1 MNDLNT
7 YIVFKKLFT
16 SLVLERYHV
25 EGEVRVFDFST
36 DTYVNVEETKDFPQT
51 GAIHVIYDLDLSRVH
66 ECLDNYDSKYAQFFE
81 NDIWDDA
88 LTKVLKYLPELPL
101 YHDIYFRRTN
111 VDKLLEEI
119 PTMINNINHQY
130 HKDYKNLGKDCKLTD
145 IKYEDEGVELSRR
158 NVTSMIVHN
167 SCEITE
173 INELFAQT
181 ASEMYPDM
189 LWLIK
194 TYHPK

>member
-7 YIVFKKLFT
+7 YIAFKKLFQ
-16 SLVLERYHV
+16 SLVLDRYHID
-25 EGEVRVFDFST
+25 GEVRVFDFST
-36 DTYVNVEETKDFPQT
+36 DTYVNAEETKEFPQT
-51 GAIHVIYDLDLSRVH
+51 GAIHVIYDLDLSRFH

-81 NDIWDDA
+81 NDIWNDA
-88 LTKVLKYLPELPL
+88 LEKVMKYLPELPL
-101 YHDIYFRRTN
+101 YYDIYFRRTN

-119 PTMINNINHQY
+119 PTMINNINYQY
-130 HKDYKNLGKDCKLTD
+130 QKDYKNLGKSCKITD

-167 SCEITE
+167 SCENTTL
-173 INELFAQT
+173 NELFAQT
-181 ASEMYPDM
+181 ASEMYPDI

-194 TYHPK
+194 TY